1 MSSLFTPY
9 KTCGVVCGSSAAQLC
24 LQQLGEVTFLSVPVG
39 RSFQVYNLQHL
50 TLAIVSREL
59 KHDITH
65 ISSFKEITFA
75 ATSFESDGIAVFDR
89 SRILR
94 SLTWEKQRRK
104 QNQQY
109 LTPSI
114 VSLLVVGNTLLS
126 LHESGHLRVWD
137 ITTAISEDAGVESQN
152 ALISTIDLSERSVPL
167 KAPLGTTVPAS
178 PTTLLHPSTYVNKVA
193 VGTSDGGVLIVNVRT
208 GRILHECR
216 ISQAGSAVT
225 CIAQSPVVDV
235 VGIGLANGTV
245 VVHNLRADATICTF
259 SHIVDGSSR
268 SLSSVSSIAFCS
280 ENALLGPVLAS
291 GSEDGAIALWD
302 LNGKRLRHF
311 LPSAHDLQTVSFLSF
326 VPRQPCLVSAGADN
340 ALRIWSVD
348 RLDGSLRL
356 LRSRCGH
363 IAPPRIIRY
372 YGDSSVNEL
381 SSGSDARVCEIASAG
396 ADRTLRVFHTAIERQ
411 NREISQGKG
420 LGARAKELGVH
431 VSSLRLPQITA
442 IALSDRRNAQ
452 WADVVTAHAGDS
464 KAYLWSW
471 DNKCIE
477 DRVLVMPSHRE
488 SVTSV
493 CITSCGHFALLGGS
507 NGTLCAFSLE
517 SGGRRGTFPH
527 DPSISSSIS
536 AKGKARRV
544 GALHVN
550 PGGRSNEGL
559 EGPVDRDIGRFGRG
573 YVAGSGNPMLGKTD
587 SVDTTLAI
595 AMGIAPPPT
604 RAEAAASIASGKMV
618 SRSVGSFVPSQRA
631 SSSDM
636 TIDEALSPRS
646 PSQRHLSAIYGIGTD
661 LLNATAISADASGL
675 VLFWDFATHSLR
687 SSLVLPA
694 PVSSLVLSRSSG
706 LAALSCD
713 DFSVRVIDVSTRRQ
727 VRCFSG
733 HVNRITDICFSPE
746 GRWLLS
752 SSLDRTIRVWDL
764 PTARCLDWLRFE
776 NVPVSIAFSPTSEYL
791 ITAHADCVGISMWAN
806 KAHFGGAVIEG
817 VAPSTPYVMDLP
829 RMSLDTNDG
838 QIDEVIETD
847 SLNNNNDTAEGTNDV
862 MTSASKKVKSGND
875 VDSSETPLDTLSLEP
890 KSGCSITLSGIP
902 SSQWANIGRLDMILE
917 RNRPIEPIKK
927 PEAAPFFLPTSGGLN
942 PVFKRI
948 DKSSNDN
955 DDGEDEW
962 VGPTSAVK
970 DSSQGNSCSA
980 APATSL
986 SSSNSRFVSTS
997 GRSATSTLSSLLRK
1011 AEEARLVVEALSKK
1025 GTSKLSLSQTS
1036 SLKSADDELDLANLE
1051 ISTHLAGLSPL
1062 SLDLEIRSLCL
1073 GLQDDADGI
1082 YLLGALLR
1090 YFLYELSRGR
1100 LLKRSGGCR
1109 RFDLT
1114 QAQLNLTLSV
1124 YGNLLYEVPSL
1135 RSLCQGVRDAQVD
1148 DARRLRDTL
1157 DKALGLIS
1165 LALMT

>member
-1 MSSLFTPY
+1 MSSSSLFTPY
-9 KTCGVVCGSSAAQLC
+9 KTCGVVCGSNGSQLC
-24 LQQLGEVTFLSVPVG
+24 LQQLGDESFLSVPVG

-65 ISSFKEITFA
+65 IASFKEKTFA
-75 ATSFESDGIAVFDR
+75 ATSFEGDGITVFDR
-89 SRILR
+89 ARVLR
-94 SLTWEKQRRK
+94 SLTWVKHARQH
-104 QNQQY
+104 QQH
-109 LTPSI
+109 LTSSV
-114 VSLLVVGNTLLS
+114 VSLLVVGSTLLS
-126 LHESGHLRVWD
+126 LHDSGHLRLWD
-137 ITTAISEDAGVESQN
+137 LKIAISEEAGTESQD
-152 ALISTIDLSERSVPL
+152 ALVSTIDLTDRPVPITS
-167 KAPLGTTVPAS
+167 PLGTTVAAS

-193 VGTSDGGVLIVNVRT
+193 IGTSDGGVLIVNVRT

-216 ISQAGSAVT
+216 ITQSGSAVT

-259 SHIVDGSSR
+259 SHLVEGSSR
-268 SLSSVSSIAFCS
+268 SLSSVTSIAFCN

-311 LPSAHDLQTVSFLSF
+311 LPAAHDLQSVSFLSF

-363 IAPPRIIRY
+363 ISPPRIIRY
-372 YGDSSVNEL
+372 YGDSSVTEL
-381 SSGSDARVCEIASAG
+381 SSGSDARVCEVASAG

-464 KAYLWSW
+464 RAYLWSW
-471 DNKCIE
+471 EKKCIE

-544 GALHVN
+544 GALHLN

-604 RAEAAASIASGKMV
+604 RAEAAASIASGKV
-618 SRSVGSFVPSQRA
+618 LSRSVGSFVPSQQA
-631 SSSDM
+631 AQDS

-646 PSQRHLSAIYGIGTD
+646 TSKRHSSAIYGIGTD
-661 LLNATAISADASGL
+661 LLNATVISADASGL
-675 VLFWDFATHSLR
+675 VFFWDFATHALR
-687 SSLVLPA
+687 SSLILPA

-706 LAALSCD
+706 LAALACD
-713 DFSVRVIDVSTRRQ
+713 DFSVRVLDVSTRRQ

-746 GRWLLS
+746 GRWLVS

-806 KAHFGGAVIEG
+806 KAHFGGAVLEG
-817 VAPSTPYVMDLP
+817 VAPLSPHVMDLP
-829 RMSLDTNDG
+829 RMSLDSKNEQLD
-838 QIDEVIETD
+838 D
-847 SLNNNNDTAEGTNDV
+847 SVNDV
-862 MTSASKKVKSGND
+862 ENINDKDEGGPEKKSALKKIKSGND
-875 VDSSETPLDTLSLEP
+875 GVSSDSSIETSFEP
-890 KSGCSITLSGIP
+890 NPGCSITLSGVP
-902 SSQWANIGRLDMILE
+902 SSQWANLGRLDMILE

-948 DKSSNDN
+948 DKN
-955 DDGEDEW
+955 DDNADDEW
-962 VGPTSAVK
+962 VGPTS
-970 DSSQGNSCSA
+970 GINS
-980 APATSL
+980 ATSL
-986 SSSNSRFVSTS
+986 TATTEHSSSSSNSSRFVTS
-997 GRSATSTLSSLLRK
+997 AGRSATSTLSSLLRL

-1025 GTSKLSLSQTS
+1025 GSSKLSFSQSS
-1036 SLKSADDELDLANLE
+1036 SLKSAEDEIDLAHLAT
-1051 ISTHLAGLSPL
+1051 STHLAGLPPL

-1090 YFLYELSRGR
+1090 FFSYELSRGHSM
-1100 LLKRSGGCR
+1100 KRNGGCR

-1124 YGNLLYEVPSL
+1124 HGSLLYEVPAL